1 VKALGTPLV
10 EVKEDV
16 LSKAKNGSPE
26 RKVKK
31 IIERRRNEMKPAV
44 LNDSSSYPPAAKTFT
59 ICWVNLIAHLVYSNL
74 EGCNAS
80 TAK

>member
-1 VKALGTPLV
+1 MF
-10 EVKEDV
+10 
-16 LSKAKNGSPE
+16 SKPTTTNHLITQNKNSITNKLYI
-26 RKVKK
+26 RINSKYD
-31 IIERRRNEMKPAV
+31 NA
-44 LNDSSSYPPAAKTFT
+44 SYPPAAKTFT

>member
-1 VKALGTPLV
+1 VIVEALGTPLV

-31 IIERRRNEMKPAV
+31 
-44 LNDSSSYPPAAKTFT
+44 L
-59 ICWVNLIAHLVYSNL
+59 
-74 EGCNAS
+74 
-80 TAK
+80 

>member
-1 VKALGTPLV
+1 MGKGLGTPLE

-31 IIERRRNEMKPAV
+31 
-44 LNDSSSYPPAAKTFT
+44 L
-59 ICWVNLIAHLVYSNL
+59 
-74 EGCNAS
+74 
-80 TAK
+80 

>member
-1 VKALGTPLV
+1 LGKPLV

-31 IIERRRNEMKPAV
+31 LIGRRRNEMKPAV
-44 LNDSSSYPPAAKTFT
+44 GNGNYKSSG
-59 ICWVNLIAHLVYSNL
+59 LI
-74 EGCNAS
+74 
-80 TAK
+80 

>member
-1 VKALGTPLV
+1 LGTPLV

-31 IIERRRNEMKPAV
+31 LLGRRRNEMKPAV
-44 LNDSSSYPPAAKTFT
+44 LN
-59 ICWVNLIAHLVYSNL
+59 
-74 EGCNAS
+74 G
-80 TAK
+80 